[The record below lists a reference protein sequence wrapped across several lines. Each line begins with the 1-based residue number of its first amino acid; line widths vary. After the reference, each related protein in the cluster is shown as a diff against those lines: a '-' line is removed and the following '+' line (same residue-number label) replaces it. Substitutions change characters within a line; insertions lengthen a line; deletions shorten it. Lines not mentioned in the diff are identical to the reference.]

1 VSILTTLCE
10 GFYTIPVGDKSYLV
24 KSLID
29 KDVQADYARWHMM
42 VVTQELADSRA
53 MYTEEEFKAER
64 DLVRKNHRN
73 GQYDFKS
80 KLGAERLATESGMM
94 FIVGRLVQDLDPSK
108 VKEFLVEAGSPMV
121 DLINAIIKDS
131 FPEMLKISAKK
142 RQRQKKRSG
151 TSRDGRSRN
160 SRRRSRDWRG
170 NRVPRTLRRRHQV
183 RPEVRAIPKRR
194 TCRAFWPATLGN
206 REAHR
211 PPS

>member
-53 MYTEEEFKAER
+53 MYTEEEFNEER
-64 DLVRKNHRN
+64 ALVRKNHRN

-142 RQRQKKRSG
+142 KAEAEKAEQDKQGREEQELQTEIQRLERESSPQNSPTK
-151 TSRDGRSRN
+151 TSSTPGSASDTKTPYLS
-160 SRRRSRDWRG
+160 S
-170 NRVPRTLRRRHQV
+170 V
-183 RPEVRAIPKRR
+183 
-194 TCRAFWPATLGN
+194 LG
-206 REAHR
+206 
-211 PPS
+211 